1 VPIHLAQCRFPGLA
15 ISIGKILICFSNKIY
30 GSSFIKQHSE
40 TVMVLNYQNA
50 DYSLR
55 KKIIVIC
62 YNFWHTF
69 VPYAVRVT

>member
-1 VPIHLAQCRFPGLA
+1 MQMQLAQCRFAGLA
-15 ISIGKILICFSNKIY
+15 ISVAEILIHFSNKIH